1 MTLGFAPQNDKPY
14 PLDLDFGQERDD
26 LEQAIYLSL
35 FCNKRDITPNIANQN
50 IPENGWFGNLI
61 IYGIDFEQ
69 GSYLWTLSQAQ
80 LDDQIINEA
89 LSYVEESL
97 DHLVEDNVI
106 IDFEVNI
113 INDAGQIIEDYE
125 EALAYTKQK
134 QALGFQIKTETY
146 SNNSKIFN
154 FNIKLNGGI

>member
-1 MTLGFAPQNDKPY
+1 MTLGFTPQKDKPY
-14 PLDLDFGQERDD
+14 PLDLDFDQERDD

-35 FCNKRDITPNIANQN
+35 FCNKRDITPEVANQN
-50 IPENGWFGNLI
+50 VPENGWFGNLI
-61 IYGIDFEQ
+61 IHEVGFEQ
-69 GSYLWTLSQAQ
+69 GSYLWTLSQVQ

-89 LSYVEESL
+89 LSYIEESL

-113 INDAGQIIEDYE
+113 INDAGQVIEDYE

-134 QALGFQIKTETY
+134 QAIGFQIKTETY
-146 SNNSKIFN
+146 SDNSKIFN
-154 FNIKLNGGI
+154 FNIKLDGGI